1 MPDMPPKIA
10 EMPAFMRRQYE
21 FAAHIRDPER
31 NPRPQDVEERRMAIY
46 RELFFNNVEGFLA
59 NSFPVLRSLLDDAAW
74 TAMARDFFAHHQC
87 HTPLFLEI
95 PREFLQYLEQE
106 REARDDDPA
115 FLYELAHYEWL
126 ELALAV
132 AETPEPEA
140 GIDPDGDL
148 LDGHPRLSPLAWA
161 FRYEYPVHRIRAE
174 FQPGEP
180 EPDGV
185 FLLVYRDAGDEVHFL
200 ELNPVSARLFALLSD
215 DPTLSG
221 HEALEQIAAEL
232 GHAKSERVIEGGL
245 EILGQWR
252 QRGIVNGTRPR

>member
-1 MPDMPPKIA
+1 MPDMPSKPA

-31 NPRPQDVEERRMAIY
+31 HPGPADVEDRRMAIY

-59 NSFPVLRSLLDDAAW
+59 SSFPVLRSLLDDAAW
-74 TAMARDFFAHHQC
+74 TALARDFFARHQS

-106 REARDDDPA
+106 REARVDDPP
-115 FLYELAHYEWL
+115 FLFELAHYEWL

-132 AETPEPEA
+132 AEDPEPEA
-140 GIDPDGDL
+140 GVDPDGDL
-148 LDGHPRLSPLAWA
+148 LEGHPRLSPLAWA
-161 FRYEYPVHRIRAE
+161 FRYEYPVHRISPE

-200 ELNPVSARLFALLSD
+200 ELNPVSARLFALLRDETGITGRS
-215 DPTLSG
+215 
-221 HEALEQIAAEL
+221 ALERIADEL
-232 GHAKSERVIEGGL
+232 GHTDPEVVLQGGL
-245 EILGQWR
+245 DILSRWR
-252 QRGIVNGTRPR
+252 DRGILLGTLRG